1 MLNNR
6 KSMLAL
12 LLGMSL
18 AVTFPVGVD
27 ASDKG
32 ADTAQETMQ
41 DSENTT
47 DSVQD
52 TENTESEPPQPETRA
67 TEAESET
74 TADTKAEETQE
85 SEEIQTETQ
94 QSEPDETDPE
104 DTKEKDQDLDE
115 KAAQREKEKE
125 KAKDKKDSSK
135 SEKDA
140 MSEQK
145 FDERF
150 EKLVI
155 DPEELEKS
163 FRFET
168 VAKEYAL
175 AKADLKIYTAKNSH
189 ADVAGTLAKDGLCY
203 ILWKGKNWS
212 YVESG
217 NVRGYV
223 KNKNVLTG
231 EVVRVKVALKK
242 EGFMTLAKA
251 KIDPKENPAYASVK
265 KTIQETVVKRVNAV
279 AKENELNVREEKSTD
294 ARVVGVIPQGG
305 LCYILA
311 DQGQEWCYVESGDV
325 RGFVKSELLLTGK
338 EADAIVKATKRKN
351 MTLATEEIR
360 PEENRALY
368 YTFTSTQKAHSEK
381 VKYLGKFKLTAYC
394 ACQICC
400 GEFANGIT
408 ASGTVPIQGQTVA
421 MYGVP
426 FGTKLIVDDVVYT
439 VEDRGTPYGHIDIY
453 MVDHEAAAAF
463 GTREADVYLGK

>member
-52 TENTESEPPQPETRA
+52 TENTESTESEPPQPETRA

-115 KAAQREKEKE
+115 KAAQREKE
-125 KAKDKKDSSK
+125 
-135 SEKDA
+135 
-140 MSEQK
+140 K

-223 KNKNVLTG
+223 KNKN
-231 EVVRVKVALKK
+231 
-242 EGFMTLAKA
+242 
-251 KIDPKENPAYASVK
+251 
-265 KTIQETVVKRVNAV
+265 
-279 AKENELNVREEKSTD
+279 
-294 ARVVGVIPQGG
+294 
-305 LCYILA
+305 
-311 DQGQEWCYVESGDV
+311 
-325 RGFVKSELLLTGK
+325 GK
-338 EADAIVKATKRKN
+338 EISPSRFV
-351 MTLATEEIR
+351 EELF
-360 PEENRALY
+360 E
-368 YTFTSTQKAHSEK
+368 
-381 VKYLGKFKLTAYC
+381 
-394 ACQICC
+394 
-400 GEFANGIT
+400 
-408 ASGTVPIQGQTVA
+408 
-421 MYGVP
+421 GV
-426 FGTKLIVDDVVYT
+426 
-439 VEDRGTPYGHIDIY
+439 
-453 MVDHEAAAAF
+453 
-463 GTREADVYLGK
+463 

>member
-52 TENTESEPPQPETRA
+52 TENTESTESEPPQPETRA

-150 EKLVI
+150 EKLV
-155 DPEELEKS
+155 KS

>member
-52 TENTESEPPQPETRA
+52 TENTESTESEPPQPETRA

-140 MSEQK
+140 MSEHHS
-145 FDERF
+145 FF
-150 EKLVI
+150 IIALL
-155 DPEELEKS
+155 PANCKS
-163 FRFET
+163 GCCSE
-168 VAKEYAL
+168 
-175 AKADLKIYTAKNSH
+175 
-189 ADVAGTLAKDGLCY
+189 
-203 ILWKGKNWS
+203 ILLS
-212 YVESG
+212 
-217 NVRGYV
+217 
-223 KNKNVLTG
+223 
-231 EVVRVKVALKK
+231 
-242 EGFMTLAKA
+242 
-251 KIDPKENPAYASVK
+251 
-265 KTIQETVVKRVNAV
+265 
-279 AKENELNVREEKSTD
+279 
-294 ARVVGVIPQGG
+294 
-305 LCYILA
+305 
-311 DQGQEWCYVESGDV
+311 
-325 RGFVKSELLLTGK
+325 
-338 EADAIVKATKRKN
+338 
-351 MTLATEEIR
+351 
-360 PEENRALY
+360 
-368 YTFTSTQKAHSEK
+368 
-381 VKYLGKFKLTAYC
+381 
-394 ACQICC
+394 ICC
-400 GEFANGIT
+400 YLRWIAATFFLQRLSCQGLIFFIFSAKSHISIRNGEFFYQEYK
-408 ASGTVPIQGQTVA
+408 SGGFRIWHLI
-421 MYGVP
+421 
-426 FGTKLIVDDVVYT
+426 KLRYVV
-439 VEDRGTPYGHIDIY
+439 
-453 MVDHEAAAAF
+453 
-463 GTREADVYLGK
+463 

>member
-52 TENTESEPPQPETRA
+52 TENTESTESEPPQPETRA

-168 VAKEYAL
+168 VAKRIL
-175 AKADLKIYTAKNSH
+175 RSIQRKTAMQ
-189 ADVAGTLAKDGLCY
+189 TLPEPLQRTD
-203 ILWKGKNWS
+203 
-212 YVESG
+212 
-217 NVRGYV
+217 
-223 KNKNVLTG
+223 
-231 EVVRVKVALKK
+231 
-242 EGFMTLAKA
+242 
-251 KIDPKENPAYASVK
+251 SV
-265 KTIQETVVKRVNAV
+265 TY
-279 AKENELNVREEKSTD
+279 S
-294 ARVVGVIPQGG
+294 
-305 LCYILA
+305 
-311 DQGQEWCYVESGDV
+311 
-325 RGFVKSELLLTGK
+325 GK
-338 EADAIVKATKRKN
+338 EKTGL
-351 MTLATEEIR
+351 MLS
-360 PEENRALY
+360 PGM
-368 YTFTSTQKAHSEK
+368 F
-381 VKYLGKFKLTAYC
+381 
-394 ACQICC
+394 
-400 GEFANGIT
+400 
-408 ASGTVPIQGQTVA
+408 
-421 MYGVP
+421 
-426 FGTKLIVDDVVYT
+426 VV
-439 VEDRGTPYGHIDIY
+439 
-453 MVDHEAAAAF
+453 M
-463 GTREADVYLGK
+463 